1 MSGEF
6 WTGAW
11 TSMQVIAFHNL
22 KGGVGKTSAAV
33 NIAYLASQEGISTL
47 LWDLDPQGAATW
59 FLSGDDHGRGKKLG
73 PLIKG
78 KSPIGDFIQPTPYSR
93 LELIPAHQSARNFD
107 IKLNQAGSDHPLKQW
122 LKPLSEETALVVL
135 DCPPSL
141 SALAE
146 QVLKTANA
154 IYVPVIPTWLSL
166 NSWEQMAEF
175 ARSQKVKAK
184 RLRPFFS
191 MVDRR
196 KTLHRELVDNRE
208 TTLPKALETVIPN
221 ASAIERMGEKR
232 EPLELGERRSAA
244 ARAYRDLWQEI
255 RNTLKL

>member
-1 MSGEF
+1 MK
-6 WTGAW
+6 
-11 TSMQVIAFHNL
+11 VIAFHNL

-33 NIAYLASQEGISTL
+33 NIAYLASQDGISTL

-59 FLSGDDHGRGKKLG
+59 FLSGGDKQPGKKLG

-78 KSPIGDFIQPTPYSR
+78 KSPIGDFIQATPYNR
-93 LELIPAHQSARNFD
+93 LELIPAHQSARNID

-122 LKPLSEETALVVL
+122 LKPLSEETSLVIL

-141 SALAE
+141 SELAE
-146 QVLKTANA
+146 EVLKTANV
-154 IYVPVIPTWLSL
+154 IYVPIIPTWLSL
-166 NSWEQMAEF
+166 NSWEQMDGF
-175 ARSQKVKAK
+175 AKDRNVKGK

-196 KTLHRELVDNRE
+196 KTLHRELVDNRK
-208 TTLPKALETVIPN
+208 TTLPRALETAIPN

-232 EPLELGERRSAA
+232 KPLELIDRRSPAA
-244 ARAYRDLWQEI
+244 QAYRDLWQEI
-255 RNTLKL
+255 RGALKR

>member
-1 MSGEF
+1 
-6 WTGAW
+6 
-11 TSMQVIAFHNL
+11 MQVIAFHNL

-59 FLSGDDHGRGKKLG
+59 FLSGEDHQGGKKLA

-78 KSPIGDFIQPTPYSR
+78 KSPIGQYVHQTPYSR
-93 LELIPAHQSARNFD
+93 LELIPAHQSARNLD
-107 IKLNQAGSDHPLKQW
+107 IRINRINSDHSLRN
-122 LKPLSEETALVVL
+122 LLRPLSEETALVIL

-141 SALAE
+141 SELAE

-166 NSWEQMAEF
+166 NSWQQMNAF
-175 ARSQKVKAK
+175 AKDLKVKAK
-184 RLRPFFS
+184 RVRPFFS

-196 KTLHRELVDNRE
+196 KTMHRKLVDSRA
-208 TTLPKALETVIPN
+208 TTLPRALETAIPN
-221 ASAIERMGEKR
+221 SSAIERMGDR
-232 EPLELGERRSAA
+232 RHPLELMHHRSAA
-244 ARAYRDLWQEI
+244 ARAYRDLWAEI
-255 RNTLKL
+255 RTKLKL

>member
-1 MSGEF
+1 
-6 WTGAW
+6 
-11 TSMQVIAFHNL
+11 MQVIAFHNV

-33 NIAYLASQEGISTL
+33 NVAYLASQEGISTL
-47 LWDLDPQGAATW
+47 LWDLDPQGASTW
-59 FLSGDDHGRGKKLG
+59 YLSGEGGAEGKKLG

-78 KSPIGDFIQPTPYSR
+78 KSPIGEFIQPTPYAR

-107 IKLNQAGSDHPLKQW
+107 IKLNQTRSEHPLKQW

-141 SALAE
+141 SELAE

-166 NSWEQMAEF
+166 NSWQQMNAF
-175 ARSQKVKAK
+175 ARDHKVKAK

-196 KTLHRELVDNRE
+196 KTLHRELVDSRE
-208 TTLPKALETVIPN
+208 TALPRALESVIPN

-232 EPLELGERRSAA
+232 KPIELFDRRSSG

-255 RNTLKL
+255 RQSLKL

>member
-1 MSGEF
+1 
-6 WTGAW
+6 
-11 TSMQVIAFHNL
+11 MQVIAFHNL

-59 FLSGDDHGRGKKLG
+59 FLSGDDQQIGKKLG

-78 KSPIGDFIQPTPYSR
+78 KSPIGDFVQHTPYSR

-107 IKLNQAGSDHPLKQW
+107 IKLNQSNAENPFKTW
-122 LKPLSEETALVVL
+122 LKPLSEETALIIL

-141 SALAE
+141 SELAE

-166 NSWEQMAEF
+166 NSWQQMNAF
-175 ARSQKVKAK
+175 AKDQKVKPK
-184 RLRPFFS
+184 RMRPFFS

-196 KTLHRELVDNRE
+196 KSLHREIVDNRATALPRAL
-208 TTLPKALETVIPN
+208 TTAIPN
-221 ASAIERMGEKR
+221 ASAIEKMGEHRK
-232 EPLELGERRSAA
+232 PLELIDRHGRA
-244 ARAYRDLWQEI
+244 ARAYRELWLEI
-255 RNTLKL
+255 RAKLKL